1 MGDLKRRMLFHKEKR
16 NCTLYD
22 NELIDLWLVG
32 WLVGWSVGRKPQRSN
47 HRYPHTNDK
56 SHISKLSKLDYEH
69 PGGIFCFVQLLTW
82 DCRELHIWVEDS
94 HTCTESKTER
104 KKKMVDGRKKEWKKE
119 RKKDAFDVIFVTME
133 TFAHDALQLF
143 CSDEG
148 LTLKTSLTLTFI
160 WYNICFL
167 HMLQRFATDSATPH
181 IEYSD
186 LGNFSLQLHNYQ
198 NQYPKWPH
206 HISQKQV
213 HPKYIYH
220 HSFFFFFMVNLK
232 INLKDKNC

>member
-1 MGDLKRRMLFHKEKR
+1 MGDLNRRMLFHKEKR

-32 WLVGWSVGRKPQRSN
+32 WSVGRKPQRPS
-47 HRYPHTNDK
+47 HRYPYTNDK

-82 DCRELHIWVEDS
+82 DCRELHIRVVDS
-94 HTCTESKTER
+94 HTCNESKTER
-104 KKKMVDGRKKEWKKE
+104 KKNTVDGRKKEWKKE
-119 RKKDAFDVIFVTME
+119 RKKDAFDVIYVTME

-148 LTLKTSLTLTFI
+148 LKLETSPTLTFI
-160 WYNICFL
+160 LYNICFL
-167 HMLQRFATDSATPH
+167 HMLQRFASKIWHGFCYPSHSRKFKFTIS
-181 IEYSD
+181 
-186 LGNFSLQLHNYQ
+186 
-198 NQYPKWPH
+198 QYPKWPH

-220 HSFFFFFMVNLK
+220 HSFLFFMVNLK